1 METGFAETAV
11 LADRPEVCSFVN
23 GGGHAN
29 NFCKR

>member
-11 LADRPEVCSFVN
+11 VADRPEVCSLS
-23 GGGHAN
+23 GGHVN